1 MTIVIPIGRAP
12 RQTVRTRECVTFKCA
27 HCGSE
32 NVTKDGD
39 LEWDKVLQKWV
50 TKVVF
55 ETAYCCDC
63 GTDTR
68 LVTEVIS

>member
-1 MTIVIPIGRAP
+1 MTLVIPIGKAP
-12 RQTVRTRECVTFKCA
+12 RPPKRECVTFKCK

-39 LEWDKVLQKWV
+39 LEWDKVLQRWV

-55 ETAYCCDC
+55 DTAYCCDC

-68 LVTEVIS
+68 LVGEVIS